1 MKIML
6 VAGEASGDVHGA
18 ALARALKARRPEVEL
33 FGLGGGKMA
42 EEGVRLLWDP
52 TRVSIIGIVEAL
64 KKYPLF
70 RHWQAEVKRAL
81 REERPDAVV
90 LIDFGGFN
98 LGVAAYAHRLGI
110 PAVYYICPAAWAYGR
125 GRARRVAESCTRV
138 ASVFPFEADVYR
150 EAGANV
156 TFVGNP
162 LLDVVR
168 PSRPRAEVRRDL
180 GASEEE
186 LLVGLLPGSRRQE
199 VEHLLPVMLSAGRR
213 LAAHHADLRWALG
226 LAPTVDRA
234 WVEAAVHDS
243 GLPVALW
250 PAAHDVMQGAD
261 VLMAASGTAT
271 LEAAIF
277 GTPMVVVYRVSPLTY
292 LIGRRLVKLPHIAL
306 PNIVAGEEVAPELV
320 QDALTPESLATAVE
334 RYLVDPGLRE
344 AARSRLRGAVARLG
358 EPGAAGRAAG
368 LVLEAAGKGQGRRTG
383 GEA

>member
-1 MKIML
+1 MRIML

-18 ALARALKARRPEVEL
+18 ALARALKERCPEVEL
-33 FGLGGGKMA
+33 FGLGGGRMA
-42 EEGVRLLWDP
+42 AEGVKLLWDP
-52 TRVSIIGIVEAL
+52 TRVSVIGIVEAL
-64 KKYPLF
+64 KKLPLF
-70 RHWQAEVKRAL
+70 KRWQAEVKRVL
-81 REERPDAVV
+81 REERPAAVV

-98 LGVAAYAHRLGI
+98 LGVADYAHLLGI

-125 GRARRVAESCTRV
+125 GRARRVARSCTRV

-168 PSRPRAEVRRDL
+168 PSRPRPLVRQEL
-180 GASEEE
+180 GVGENE

-199 VEHLLPVMLSAGRR
+199 IEHLLPVMLFAGRF
-213 LAAHHADLRWALG
+213 LAERHTNLRWVLG

-234 WVEAAVHDS
+234 WIEAAIRES
-243 GLPVALW
+243 GLPVTLC

-261 VLMAASGTAT
+261 VLMVASGTAA

-292 LIGRRLVKLPHIAL
+292 LIGRRLVKLSHISL
-306 PNIVAGEEVAPELV
+306 PNIVAGEEVVPELV
-320 QDALTPESLATAVE
+320 QDNLTPARLAVAVE
-334 RYLVDPGLRE
+334 RFLSEPGLRE
-344 AARSRLRGAVARLG
+344 TTRERLRAAMGRLG
-358 EPGAAGRAAG
+358 EPGAAGRAAE
-368 LVLEAAGKGQGRRTG
+368 LVLEAAGGPQGRRTG
-383 GEA
+383 GEV